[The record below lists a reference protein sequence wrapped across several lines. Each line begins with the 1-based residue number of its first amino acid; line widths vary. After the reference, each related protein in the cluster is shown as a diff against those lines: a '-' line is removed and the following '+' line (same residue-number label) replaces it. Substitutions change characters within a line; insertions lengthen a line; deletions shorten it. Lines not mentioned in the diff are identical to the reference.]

1 MDVVEPQARLAAALA
16 EYLQRC
22 LSWVAANGWTGWD
35 PYDVWDTAVGRWSLA
50 GSRLHR
56 RAVSTVISRLEE
68 PFPIAIR
75 RVLGA
80 VPRVNA
86 KAMGLFASAF
96 LRLESLEGGP
106 RRVGGEPGH
115 LPCFRWLDSNRVA
128 CGAGFGWGYPFDWQS
143 RVPIP
148 RSTPTAVTSA
158 IIGDAY
164 WLRYHLCR
172 QAEALAV
179 CEAVCRFFMTGL
191 NRSTPASDGSF
202 CFSYS
207 PVDRF
212 QVHNANLFAAEFLV
226 RIGQEVGRAD
236 WVDTGLAA
244 ARFSLN
250 QIREDGTLAYWSNA
264 QTGPSVQQDTY
275 HSGFEIR
282 ALHSIGT
289 RTGLGEFR
297 RAAECYLSTW
307 LADFFTPEGIPH
319 FTRGRSDVIEVHSCA
334 EALLCAA
341 AMREAGALSAPAFL
355 RHADAVFHATARAL
369 WRDAGPSAGYFAWA
383 RRRRYGVTFITNI
396 PLLRW
401 GQAWMVAA
409 LTATLG
415 ALRPDLPGSRT
426 HQ

>member
-1 MDVVEPQARLAAALA
+1 MDVVDRQARLAAMLTD
-16 EYLQRC
+16 YLQRC
-22 LSWVAANGWTGWD
+22 LSWVGANGWTGWD
-35 PYDVWDTAVGRWSLA
+35 PYDLWDTAVGHWALA
-50 GSRLHR
+50 GRSLQR
-56 RAVSTVISRLEE
+56 RAATTVISRLEE
-68 PFPIAIR
+68 LFPIAIR
-75 RVLGA
+75 RVFGA

-86 KAMGLFASAF
+86 KAMGLFAGAF
-96 LRLESLEGGP
+96 LRLESLEGRP
-106 RRVGGEPGH
+106 RLVGGEPGH
-115 LPCFRWLDSNRVA
+115 VPCFRWLDANRVA
-128 CGAGFGWGYPFDWQS
+128 CGAGLGWGYPFDWQS

-148 RSTPTAVTSA
+148 RNTPTAVTSA
-158 IIGDAY
+158 IIADAY
-164 WLRYHLCR
+164 WVRYRLCQ
-172 QAEALAV
+172 QADGLAM
-179 CEAVCRFFMTGL
+179 CEAVCRFFVSGL
-191 NRSTPASDGSF
+191 NRSAPASDGSF

-207 PVDRF
+207 PVDQF

-226 RIGQEVGRAD
+226 RIGHEVGRAE

-264 QTGPSVQQDTY
+264 QMGPSVQQDTY

-282 ALHSIGT
+282 ALHSIGA

-297 RAAECYLSTW
+297 RAAERYLSTW

-319 FTRGRSDVIEVHSCA
+319 FTRGRDNVIEVHSCA

-341 AMREAGALSAPAFL
+341 AMREAGALDAAAFV
-355 RHADAVFHATARAL
+355 RHADAVVHAAGRAL
-369 WRDAGPSAGYFAWA
+369 WRDAGAGAGYFGWA
-383 RRRRYGVTFITNI
+383 RRRRYGVTFTTNI

-409 LTATLG
+409 LTATL
-415 ALRPDLPGSRT
+415 AVLQPDSSGSRK